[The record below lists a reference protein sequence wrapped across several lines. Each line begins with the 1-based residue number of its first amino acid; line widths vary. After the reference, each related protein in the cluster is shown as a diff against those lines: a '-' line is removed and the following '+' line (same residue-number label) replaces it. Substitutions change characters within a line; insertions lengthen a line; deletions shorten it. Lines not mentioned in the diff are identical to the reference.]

1 MRVTNKMMNNNS
13 MLNIN
18 KNKEYLDKLNNQ
30 MASKKKI
37 NRPSDDPVI
46 AIRALKL
53 RSNVTELTQYHDKNT
68 NDAKAWLE
76 ATQDAVE
83 STSNIMTEMK
93 GLFVKGATGT
103 NSVESRNAIL
113 ESLKASRDQIYDNGN
128 SDYAGRTVFT
138 GYRTN
143 TKLTFQESDDLSI
156 RYENITERFTAKDLE
171 DITYISGR
179 MDATDIN
186 RATNT
191 AYDENTVKSN
201 SLTRIRLA
209 YDTLDEV
216 FPATISVYNSDGS
229 VKMFTDEN
237 GHYKPLTI
245 EVVTRKSSDNEDYA
259 YNDTSLGRR
268 EATFIP
274 ETGEII
280 LSDSAKSVME
290 NLGEGE
296 YAQIT
301 YSKDTWKP
309 GDLRPEHYFDCYTV
323 DETKATGVSKP
334 SPKPVEPNR
343 SSFATKDEYEEAYLS
358 YRSDKSLYDL
368 RVENYISYRKEQG
381 IDYADH
387 NQDIKYDISTSQ
399 SIQINTYASDVYKH
413 SIGRD
418 IDDMIACIEEVSA
431 ADDKVNKLKDK
442 LASIETSA
450 SDEEKENVQKCIDA
464 ANKEFDLLSA
474 KMQKMFEEGV
484 DKFNQHVTD
493 TTLEA
498 TKIGTRLSRLDLVQ
512 NRLLDLK
519 TTATTLAS
527 DNENIK
533 IEEVAIDISEA
544 ELCYN
549 AALMATGQI
558 SQQTLLSYI

>member
-53 RSNVTELTQYHDKNT
+53 RTNVTEITQYHDKNT

-83 STSNIMTEMK
+83 STAGIITEMK

-103 NSVESRNAIL
+103 NSVESRSAIL
-113 ESLKASRDQIYDNGN
+113 ESLSASRDQIYDNGN
-128 SDYAGRTVFT
+128 SDYAGRSVFT
-138 GYRTN
+138 GYRTAM
-143 TKLTFQESDDLSI
+143 KLTFQESDNLELS
-156 RYENITERFTAKDLE
+156 YEDITESFTVKDME
-171 DITYISGR
+171 DITYVSGK
-179 MDATDIN
+179 MLPEDIN
-186 RATNT
+186 DAVNT
-191 AYDENTVKSN
+191 AYPEDTVKSN
-201 SLTRIRLA
+201 TLTRIRLA
-209 YDTLDEV
+209 YDNLDADNPPYQIAIKDADGNDTGVYIDLETRSRTLDED
-216 FPATISVYNSDGS
+216 AAYDLDTLADG
-229 VKMFTDEN
+229 N
-237 GHYKPLTI
+237 AI
-245 EVVTRKSSDNEDYA
+245 
-259 YNDTSLGRR
+259 
-268 EATFIP
+268 FIP

-280 LSDSAKSVME
+280 FSQSAKDVME
-290 NLGEGE
+290 SLGGGE
-296 YAQIT
+296 RAEIKYA
-301 YSKDTWKP
+301 KNTWKA
-309 GDLRPEHYFDCYTV
+309 GDLRPEHYFDCV
-323 DETKATGVSKP
+323 DTTNDIIYS
-334 SPKPVEPNR
+334 
-343 SSFATKDEYEEAYLS
+343 
-358 YRSDKSLYDL
+358 
-368 RVENYISYRKEQG
+368 
-381 IDYADH
+381 DH

-399 SIQINTYASDVYKH
+399 NIQINTYASDVYKH

-418 IDDMIACIEEVSA
+418 IDDMIACIGEVSA
-431 ADDKVNKLKDK
+431 AYDK
-442 LASIETSA
+442 LTKLNDKLTAIENTA
-450 SDEEKENVQKCIDA
+450 TDEEKENVQKCINA

-493 TTLEA
+493 TSLEA
-498 TKIGTRLSRLDLVQ
+498 TKIGTRLSRLELVQ
-512 NRLLDLK
+512 NRLLDLR
-519 TTATTLAS
+519 TTAETLAS

-533 IEEVAIDISEA
+533 IEEVAIDMSEA